1 MPDHGMSSW
10 PSGDPINPFIW
21 CAVGATI
28 GWLASQLAASSGG
41 AVGRIES
48 ILVGVF
54 GAFVGGEFVA
64 DLLTQAVPA
73 VAALPGA
80 AVVPIPAVPFSMLA
94 LALAATGSVVML
106 ILLAVMRKAVGPMQP
121 HKRKPDRR

>member
-1 MPDHGMSSW
+1 MQ
-10 PSGDPINPFIW
+10 
-21 CAVGATI
+21 A
-28 GWLASQLAASSGG
+28 LAASSRIMQSDEAFTLGLLSHIG
-41 AVGRIES
+41 ELGLATLFPQAYGR
-48 ILVGVF
+48 
-54 GAFVGGEFVA
+54 
-64 DLLTQAVPA
+64 LLTQAVPA